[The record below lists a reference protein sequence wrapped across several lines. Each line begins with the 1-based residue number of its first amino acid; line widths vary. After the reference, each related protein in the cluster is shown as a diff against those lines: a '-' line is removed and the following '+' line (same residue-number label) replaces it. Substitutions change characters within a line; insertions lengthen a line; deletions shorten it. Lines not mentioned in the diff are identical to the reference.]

1 MQPQAMAAVA
11 VCAMA
16 VAFGFVGSMP
26 LAGPIAILV
35 LSTATRRRYGEAL
48 RIGLGAAAAE
58 GFYAGFAFWGFTTFL
73 ARHAVVVPISHGTTA
88 LVLCALGVR
97 FVFWHPEQSTKEPTS
112 AAGTVFFGFWIS
124 AINPTLLLTWSAAV
138 AFLYSKGLKE
148 PSAAYAIPF
157 GVCAAAGIAAWF
169 VLLVSLLARYGGKL
183 PQAALTWTIRVMG
196 LVLVGLGASS
206 GVQLFRWLAG
216 HR

>member
-1 MQPQAMAAVA
+1 
-11 VCAMA
+11 
-16 VAFGFVGSMP
+16 MP
-26 LAGPIAILV
+26 LAGPIALLV
-35 LSTATRRRYGEAL
+35 LSRATQSRYGEAL

-58 GFYAGFAFWGFTTFL
+58 GVYAGLAFWGFTTFL

-88 LVLCALGVR
+88 LVLGALGIR
-97 FVFWHPEQSTKEPTS
+97 FMFWAPEKGAHEPKS
-112 AAGTVFFGFWIS
+112 GAGTLLFGFWIS

-157 GVCAAAGIAAWF
+157 GACAAAGIAGWF
-169 VLLVSLLARYGGKL
+169 ILLVALLAKYRGRL

-196 LVLVGLGASS
+196 LVLVVLGASS
-206 GVQLFRWLAG
+206 GVQLATFLRSAK
-216 HR
+216 